1 LARGLKKTAST
12 SAATITP
19 NTACC
24 SNAAADLAK
33 PALFGGAVLA
43 DIDWS
48 QPWFAPWRELGEPT
62 ARQAVQQQNVAEALN
77 ALQKKSPQLGTLN
90 RHAAEHQ
97 PIAKREASAGSGDI
111 ASAASVNTTRAG
123 LAFGD
128 AKANPPEPT
137 QSAAFPPPAGQV
149 ETTATE
155 QINEVKFVPQSA
167 LPEGQAY
174 EDFIFKTAQVPT
186 RDGLHDFFNGLCW
199 HRFPLAKRRLNQL
212 QAAEIEA
219 QGVRATRGPVR
230 DALTLF
236 DENVVLMHAPDEVWA
251 ALQARDWLKL
261 FVDLRDQW
269 QHVHLV
275 LFGHALVEKLVTPYK
290 SITGHVYRVDSRIN
304 PHDEAALD
312 AWLVQELQ
320 AAKLATKPFEPL
332 PVLGVPGW
340 CADNAERAY
349 YEDTN
354 VFRPKRELAIKA
366 SK

>member
-1 LARGLKKTAST
+1 MARGLNPKTEGFA
-12 SAATITP
+12 
-19 NTACC
+19 
-24 SNAAADLAK
+24 
-33 PALFGGAVLA
+33 GAVLA
-43 DIDWS
+43 EIDWS

-62 ARQAVQQQNVAEALN
+62 AHLALKQQSVAEALN
-77 ALQKKSPQLGTLN
+77 ALQTNLQLSSV
-90 RHAAEHQ
+90 AANHS
-97 PIAKREASAGSGDI
+97 ADKCEASAGSGDI

-123 LAFGD
+123 LALGD
-128 AKANPPEPT
+128 AK
-137 QSAAFPPPAGQV
+137 
-149 ETTATE
+149 
-155 QINEVKFVPQSA
+155 EVTFVPQSA

-199 HRFPLAKRRLNQL
+199 HRFPQAKRRLNQL

-219 QGVRATRGPVR
+219 QGISATRGPVR

-290 SITGHVYRVDSRIN
+290 SITGHVYRVDSNIN

-312 AWLVQELQ
+312 AWLVQDLQ
-320 AAKLATKPFEPL
+320 PAKLATKPYEPL
-332 PVLGVPGW
+332 PVLGIPGW
-340 CADNAERAY
+340 CAENAERAY

-354 VFRPKRELAIKA
+354 VFRPKRELAPKA
-366 SK
+366 RKEQLT

>member
-1 LARGLKKTAST
+1 MARGLNPKTEGFA
-12 SAATITP
+12 
-19 NTACC
+19 
-24 SNAAADLAK
+24 
-33 PALFGGAVLA
+33 GAVLA
-43 DIDWS
+43 EIDWS

-62 ARQAVQQQNVAEALN
+62 AHLALKQQSVAEALN
-77 ALQKKSPQLGTLN
+77 AITCT
-90 RHAAEHQ
+90 
-97 PIAKREASAGSGDI
+97 AKREASAGSGDI

-123 LAFGD
+123 LALGD
-128 AKANPPEPT
+128 AK
-137 QSAAFPPPAGQV
+137 
-149 ETTATE
+149 
-155 QINEVKFVPQSA
+155 EVTFVPQSA

-219 QGVRATRGPVR
+219 QGISATRGPVR

-261 FVDLRDQW
+261 FVDLREQW
-269 QHVHLV
+269 QRVHLV

-290 SITGHVYRVDSRIN
+290 SITGHVYRVASEVD

-312 AWLVQELQ
+312 AWLVQDLQ
-320 AAKLATKPFEPL
+320 AAKLATKPYEPL
-332 PVLGVPGW
+332 PVLGIPGW
-340 CADNAERAY
+340 CADNAERTY

-354 VFRPKRELAIKA
+354 VFRPKRELAPKA
-366 SK
+366 PKEPAT

>member
-1 LARGLKKTAST
+1 MARGLSPKTEGFA
-12 SAATITP
+12 
-19 NTACC
+19 
-24 SNAAADLAK
+24 
-33 PALFGGAVLA
+33 GAVLA
-43 DIDWS
+43 EIDWS

-62 ARQAVQQQNVAEALN
+62 AQLALQQRSVAEALN
-77 ALQKKSPQLGTLN
+77 AID
-90 RHAAEHQ
+90 HAA
-97 PIAKREASAGSGDI
+97 KCEASAGSGDI

-123 LAFGD
+123 LTLGVVND
-128 AKANPPEPT
+128 
-137 QSAAFPPPAGQV
+137 
-149 ETTATE
+149 
-155 QINEVKFVPQSA
+155 VKFVPQSA

-219 QGVRATRGPVR
+219 QGISPTRGPVR

-251 ALQARDWLKL
+251 ALQARDWIKL

-269 QHVHLV
+269 QYVHLV

-290 SITGHVYRVDSRIN
+290 SITGHVYRVANEVN

-312 AWLVQELQ
+312 AWLVQDLQ
-320 AAKLATKPFEPL
+320 SAKLATKPYEPL
-332 PVLGVPGW
+332 PVLGIPGW

-354 VFRPKRELAIKA
+354 VFRPKRELAPKA
-366 SK
+366 RKETAI

>member
-1 LARGLKKTAST
+1 LARGLSPKVEGFA
-12 SAATITP
+12 
-19 NTACC
+19 
-24 SNAAADLAK
+24 
-33 PALFGGAVLA
+33 GAVLA
-43 DIDWS
+43 EIDWS

-62 ARQAVQQQNVAEALN
+62 AQLALQQRSVAEALN
-77 ALQKKSPQLGTLN
+77 AIN
-90 RHAAEHQ
+90 HA
-97 PIAKREASAGSGDI
+97 AKREASEGSGDI

-123 LAFGD
+123 LALGD
-128 AKANPPEPT
+128 AK
-137 QSAAFPPPAGQV
+137 
-149 ETTATE
+149 
-155 QINEVKFVPQSA
+155 EVKFVPQLA

-236 DENVVLMHAPDEVWA
+236 DENVVLMHAPDEVWS

-261 FVDLRDQW
+261 FVGLREQW
-269 QHVHLV
+269 QQVHLV

-290 SITGHVYRVDSRIN
+290 SITGHVYRIDSQVN

-312 AWLVQELQ
+312 VWLVQDLQ
-320 AAKLATKPFEPL
+320 PAKLATKPYEPL
-332 PVLGVPGW
+332 PVLGIPGW
-340 CADNAERAY
+340 CAANAERAY
-349 YEDTN
+349 YEDVN
-354 VFRPKRELAIKA
+354 VFRPKREAVPKT
-366 SK
+366 SKTQLGFA

>member
-1 LARGLKKTAST
+1 LARGLSLKTEGFA
-12 SAATITP
+12 
-19 NTACC
+19 
-24 SNAAADLAK
+24 
-33 PALFGGAVLA
+33 GAVLA
-43 DIDWS
+43 EIDWS

-62 ARQAVQQQNVAEALN
+62 AQQALQQQSVAEALN
-77 ALQKKSPQLGTLN
+77 ALQKNLQLGAVVAD
-90 RHAAEHQ
+90 HSAV
-97 PIAKREASAGSGDI
+97 KR
-111 ASAASVNTTRAG
+111 
-123 LAFGD
+123 D
-128 AKANPPEPT
+128 AND
-137 QSAAFPPPAGQV
+137 
-149 ETTATE
+149 
-155 QINEVKFVPQSA
+155 VKFVPQSA

-219 QGVRATRGPVR
+219 QGISATRGPVR

-251 ALQARDWLKL
+251 ALQARDWIKL

-290 SITGHVYRVDSRIN
+290 SITGHVYRIDSQVN

-312 AWLVQELQ
+312 AWLVQDLQ
-320 AAKLATKPFEPL
+320 PAKLATKPYEPL
-332 PVLGVPGW
+332 PVLGIPGW
-340 CADNAERAY
+340 TADNAEWAY

-354 VFRPKRELAIKA
+354 VFRPKRQSLHSFA
-366 SK
+366 

>member
-1 LARGLKKTAST
+1 LARGLSPKTEGFAGT
-12 SAATITP
+12 
-19 NTACC
+19 
-24 SNAAADLAK
+24 
-33 PALFGGAVLA
+33 VLA
-43 DIDWS
+43 EINWS

-62 ARQAVQQQNVAEALN
+62 AHLALKQQSVAEALN
-77 ALQKKSPQLGTLN
+77 ALQTNLQLSAV
-90 RHAAEHQ
+90 AANHS
-97 PIAKREASAGSGDI
+97 ADKCEASAGSGDI
-111 ASAASVNTTRAG
+111 ASVASVNTTRAG
-123 LAFGD
+123 LALGD
-128 AKANPPEPT
+128 AKANPAERT
-137 QSAAFPPPAGQV
+137 VGTSN
-149 ETTATE
+149 E
-155 QINEVKFVPQSA
+155 QLKEVTFVPQSV

-219 QGVRATRGPVR
+219 QGISATRGPVR

-269 QHVHLV
+269 QQVHLV

-290 SITGHVYRVDSRIN
+290 SITGHVYRVDSHIN

-312 AWLVQELQ
+312 AWLVQDLQ
-320 AAKLATKPFEPL
+320 PAKLATKPYEPL

-340 CADNAERAY
+340 CAENAERAY
-349 YEDTN
+349 YEDTK
-354 VFRPKRELAIKA
+354 VFRPKRELAPKA
-366 SK
+366 RKETAI

>member
-1 LARGLKKTAST
+1 LARGLSPKTEGFA
-12 SAATITP
+12 
-19 NTACC
+19 
-24 SNAAADLAK
+24 
-33 PALFGGAVLA
+33 GAVLA
-43 DIDWS
+43 EIDWS

-62 ARQAVQQQNVAEALN
+62 AQLALQHLSVPEALN
-77 ALQKKSPQLGTLN
+77 AID
-90 RHAAEHQ
+90 HA
-97 PIAKREASAGSGDI
+97 AKREASAGSGDI
-111 ASAASVNTTRAG
+111 ASIASVNTTRSG
-123 LAFGD
+123 LAIGD
-128 AKANPPEPT
+128 A
-137 QSAAFPPPAGQV
+137 
-149 ETTATE
+149 
-155 QINEVKFVPQSA
+155 NEVKFVPQSA

-219 QGVRATRGPVR
+219 QGVRATRGRVR

-261 FVDLRDQW
+261 FVDLREQW

-290 SITGHVYRVDSRIN
+290 SITGHVYRIDNQVN
-304 PHDEAALD
+304 PHNEAALD
-312 AWLVQELQ
+312 AWLVQDLQ
-320 AAKLATKPFEPL
+320 PAKLATKPYEPL
-332 PVLGVPGW
+332 PVLGIPGW
-340 CADNAERAY
+340 CAENAERAY

-354 VFRPKRELAIKA
+354 VFRPKREAVVKPAQEIA
-366 SK
+366 T